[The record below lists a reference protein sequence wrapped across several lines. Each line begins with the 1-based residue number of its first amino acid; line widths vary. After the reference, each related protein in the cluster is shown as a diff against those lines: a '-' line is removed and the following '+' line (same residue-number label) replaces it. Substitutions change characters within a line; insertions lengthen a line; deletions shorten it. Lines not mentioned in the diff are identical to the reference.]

1 MSAAATA
8 AGYLYA
14 SGRLR
19 GRAQRDQEEHD
30 EQPSEKRAHAP
41 TQRPRIERP
50 RQEGRGAARPSERR
64 APAPTQRPRIERPRQ
79 EVRVAAL
86 PEEIRAPGDK
96 PRRTPTIQYR

>member
-19 GRAQRDQEEHD
+19 GRAQREQEQHGD
-30 EQPSEKRAHAP
+30 KPADTDAEKRGSAQP
-41 TQRPRIERP
+41 PRPRIERP
-50 RQEGRGAARPSERR
+50 RK
-64 APAPTQRPRIERPRQ
+64 

-86 PEEIRAPGDK
+86 PEEMRAADDK
-96 PRRTPTIQYR
+96 PRRTPTIQYRTRRWRPSEE

>member
-19 GRAQRDQEEHD
+19 GRGAREQEEA
-30 EQPSEKRAHAP
+30 EKPAEPR
-41 TQRPRIERP
+41 RPRIEKP
-50 RQEGRGAARPSERR
+50 R
-64 APAPTQRPRIERPRQ
+64 T

-86 PEEIRAPGDK
+86 PADEDLRKPSA
-96 PRRTPTIQYR
+96 PRRQPTIQYRVRRWRPEDAAKE

>member
-19 GRAQRDQEEHD
+19 GRAQREQEHHGEQHD
-30 EQPSEKRAHAP
+30 DKPADTQAEKRGSAQP
-41 TQRPRIERP
+41 PRPRIERP
-50 RQEGRGAARPSERR
+50 RK
-64 APAPTQRPRIERPRQ
+64 

-86 PEEIRAPGDK
+86 PEDMRAAGDK
-96 PRRTPTIQYR
+96 PRRTPTIQYRTRRWRPSEE

>member
-19 GRAQRDQEEHD
+19 GRQSKEHEENHK
-30 EQPSEKRAHAP
+30 P
-41 TQRPRIERP
+41 PRK
-50 RQEGRGAARPSERR
+50 
-64 APAPTQRPRIERPRQ
+64 

-86 PEEIRAPGDK
+86 PADQDIREQATERSAP
-96 PRRTPTIQYR
+96 PRRQPTIQYRVRRWRPDEPGKTEG

>member
-19 GRAQRDQEEHD
+19 GRAQRDPEGHTEHH
-30 EQPSEKRAHAP
+30 EGA
-41 TQRPRIERP
+41 ERP
-50 RQEGRGAARPSERR
+50 KPAGRPVRVDRP
-64 APAPTQRPRIERPRQ
+64 QR

-86 PEEIRAPGDK
+86 PPTEEPQPK
-96 PRRTPTIQYR
+96 PRRTPTIQYRTRRWRPGGESSGE

>member
-19 GRAQRDQEEHD
+19 GRAQREQEEAHPN
-30 EQPSEKRAHAP
+30 EAQPQPEPQAKPPR
-41 TQRPRIERP
+41 QRPERP
-50 RQEGRGAARPSERR
+50 KVARLRDD
-64 APAPTQRPRIERPRQ
+64 

-86 PEEIRAPGDK
+86 PPREAK
-96 PRRTPTIQYR
+96 PPRTPTIQYRTRRWKPDAA

>member
-19 GRAQRDQEEHD
+19 GRAQREQEEAHKAAP
-30 EQPSEKRAHAP
+30 QPGPQAKPPRRERLDGPKVAP
-41 TQRPRIERP
+41 VRH
-50 RQEGRGAARPSERR
+50 
-64 APAPTQRPRIERPRQ
+64 

-86 PEEIRAPGDK
+86 PPQDDEQPGREAK
-96 PRRTPTIQYR
+96 PRRTPTIQYRTRRWKPDAT